1 MCSGGSKGVPGSS
14 APWGPN
20 SFVFTEFFWEI
31 WQNRMLVPPWIC
43 HWCDSRN
50 KIYFC
55 KWFKIY
61 SLFLVLIQGMWSIS
75 TTDSKNIVYFCHW
88 FKEYSLFLP
97 LIQEICQSKLFTLTV
112 GCLDVTV
119 MLISWTKLTLFSLLT
134 CRPTMCCRNVVALTL
149 WWNQTSERFMLN

>member
-1 MCSGGSKGVPGSS
+1 MTHWERSKKYVLFLLVLYSLILQVIQEIKFISASDSRNIVYFCMCSGGSKGEPGSS

-97 LIQEICQSKLFTLTV
+97 LIQGI
-112 GCLDVTV
+112 
-119 MLISWTKLTLFSLLT
+119 
-134 CRPTMCCRNVVALTL
+134 
-149 WWNQTSERFMLN
+149 